1 MRRSYLDYA
10 MSVIVSRALP
20 DARDGLKP
28 VHRRILYA
36 MQESGYTADKPHRKS
51 ARVVG
56 DVMGK
61 YHPHGDAAIYD
72 AMVRMAQPFS
82 MRVPLIDGQGNFGSV
97 DGDPPAAM
105 RYTEVRLARASTHL
119 LADIDKETVDFGP
132 NYDDSAEEPRVLPA
146 AYPNLLINGA
156 NGIAVGMA
164 TNIPTHNPTEVVD
177 AALALIADPS
187 LTLDQLMRIVPG
199 PDFPT
204 GGLILGRAG
213 IRSAF
218 ETGRGSVVLRAK
230 AAIEEIR
237 RDRDAIVVT
246 EIPYQVN
253 KASLLERIA
262 ELVRSKQVE
271 GISDI
276 RDESDRDGMRIVVE
290 LKRDATPEVVLNQLY
305 RFTQLQT
312 GFGVNMLALDHGRPR
327 LMGLKDA
334 LLTFIAFREDVILRR
349 SRYELTRAR
358 DRAHLLIG
366 LAVSVANIDEVI
378 ALIRASADAAAART
392 ALMERSFPAADVA
405 SLLALVAD
413 TGNQVVDGRIRL
425 TEAQARGIL
434 DLRLQRLTGLE
445 REKIQAEMAEV
456 AARIEEL
463 LGILASRPRRL
474 EVMRDEL
481 LHVRDEIASP
491 RLTQIVDAVA
501 DQDEES
507 LIEPGQMVVTLTRDG
522 FIKRTPLDVFRAQN
536 RGGRGRSAA
545 TTRGDDVVTRSFNA
559 HTHQWVLFFSAAG
572 RAFREKVW
580 RLPEAAPAAKG
591 RALVNLLP
599 ELGGDEV
606 TAVLPLP
613 QDESLWEGLHLVFA
627 TASGGVRRNKLSDFR
642 NVRSSGLIAMRLDEG
657 DRLIGVATC
666 REGDD
671 VLLATKL
678 GRAIRFQATGD
689 ALRVFSGRDSSGVR
703 GARLGRGDEVI
714 SLSILRHV
722 EASTEERAAYLRQAR
737 RTEDEAA
744 ADIAPGAAAE
754 PDEGGGQVG
763 EITLSPERLA
773 ELAEQ
778 EEILLTVTSGGLGK
792 RTSAY
797 HYRVTGRGGQGIV
810 NMLLSARNG
819 NGAAVVASFPVRDGD
834 DVMLVTD
841 AGRLIR
847 VPVDQV
853 RVTGR
858 ASQGVM
864 LFRVGEGEHV
874 TSVSTIVEPVA
885 EADGGDPVGNSL
897 GDNPLGSNP
906 LGGNADAR
914 ARRPESRHVRPD
926 HERAP
931 RRHGPG
937 RAPARPARDR
947 RCRERGQG
955 AAVHAWR
962 ARRAGPRRVRAYRA
976 AHRHRYRDRQLLGPA
991 REVRAQRGRAGHRAR
1006 PARGHGLRLRVP
1018 DVGHE
1023 LPARPRDRDR
1033 FPHGE

>member
-72 AMVRMAQPFS
+72 AMVRMAQSFS

-119 LADIDKETVDFGP
+119 LADIDKDTVDFSP

-164 TNIPTHNPTEVVD
+164 TNIPTHNPTEIID
-177 AALALIADPS
+177 ATLALIAEPGLS
-187 LTLDQLMRIVPG
+187 LDQLLQIVPG

-218 ETGRGSVVLRAK
+218 ETGRGSVILRAK
-230 AAIEEIR
+230 ASIEEIR

-253 KASLLERIA
+253 KATLQERIA
-262 ELVRSKQVE
+262 ELVRAKQVE

-276 RDESDRDGMRIVVE
+276 RDESDRDGMRLVIE

-312 GFGVNMLALDHGRPR
+312 GFSVNMLALDQGRPR

-334 LLTFIAFREDVILRR
+334 LQSFIAFREDVILRR
-349 SRYELTRAR
+349 SRFELGKAR

-366 LAVSVANIDEVI
+366 LALAVANIDEVI
-378 ALIRASADAAAART
+378 ALIRASADAATARAALLARDW
-392 ALMERSFPAADVA
+392 PVADV
-405 SLLALVAD
+405 SPLLALVAD
-413 TGNQVVDGRIRL
+413 TGNQVVDGRVRL
-425 TEAQARGIL
+425 TDAQARGIL

-445 REKIQAEMAEV
+445 REKIQAEMQEV

-463 LGILASRPRRL
+463 LAILASRPRRL

-481 LHVRDEIASP
+481 LRVRDELESP

-507 LIEPGQMVVTLTRDG
+507 LIEPGQMVVTITRDG

-559 HTHQWVLFFSAAG
+559 HTHQWVLFFSSGGKAY
-572 RAFREKVW
+572 REKVW
-580 RLPEAAPAAKG
+580 RLPEASPAAKG

-613 QDESLWEGLHLVFA
+613 QDEALWEGLHLVFA
-627 TASGGVRRNKLSDFR
+627 TASGGVRRNRLSDFR
-642 NVRSSGLIAMRLDEG
+642 NMRASGLIAMKLDEG
-657 DRLIGVATC
+657 DHLIGVATC

-703 GARLGRGDEVI
+703 GIRLGRGDEVI
-714 SLSILRHV
+714 SLSVLRHV
-722 EASTEERAAYLRQAR
+722 DASTDERAAFLRQAR
-737 RTEDEAA
+737 RRAED
-744 ADIAPGAAAE
+744 DTAAAE
-754 PDEGGGQVG
+754 VAAEAEEQGEQVAD
-763 EITLSPERLA
+763 ITLLPERVA

-792 RTSAY
+792 RSSAY
-797 HYRVTGRGGQGIV
+797 DYRVAGRGGQGIT
-810 NMLLSARNG
+810 NILLASRNG

-874 TSVSTIVEPVA
+874 TTVSLVVEPEGEGVP
-885 EADGGDPVGNSL
+885 EIVPET
-897 GDNPLGSNP
+897 P
-906 LGGNADAR
+906 
-914 ARRPESRHVRPD
+914 PES
-926 HERAP
+926 EM
-931 RRHGPG
+931 PG
-937 RAPARPARDR
+937 SDDA
-947 RCRERGQG
+947 
-955 AAVHAWR
+955 
-962 ARRAGPRRVRAYRA
+962 
-976 AHRHRYRDRQLLGPA
+976 
-991 REVRAQRGRAGHRAR
+991 
-1006 PARGHGLRLRVP
+1006 
-1018 DVGHE
+1018 
-1023 LPARPRDRDR
+1023 
-1033 FPHGE
+1033 